1 MNRFPDQSISF
12 LTLDTASADVTAN
25 NGTTL
30 TYNNIDFRN
39 ILGSKLDEYEYF
51 NLVLV
56 NLLVSFNTFGNGV
69 ANRTLSVQLGGLNF
83 LGCTYLASSKQFT
96 DFPYLG
102 FFILT
107 GSTSNYYNYN
117 TNNILTFRKPSV
129 ESITLRIRNVAGGIP
144 DSSNAFPQAI
154 FSMMIYGFH
163 PNKTK
168 MIQELQPK
176 EQVPRDSKKN
186 KK

>member
-12 LTLDTASADVTAN
+12 LTLDTASADSTGI

-51 NLVLV
+51 NMVLV
-56 NLLVSFNTFGNGV
+56 NLLVSFTSFGNGV
-69 ANRTLSVQLGGLNF
+69 ANRTLSVQIGGLNF

-144 DSSNAFPQAI
+144 DTSSAFPQSI
-154 FSMMIYGFH
+154 FSIMIYGFH

-176 EQVPRDSKKN
+176 DDSKNKNKN